1 MTQGTIKMLKNGFG
15 FLKTEE
21 GDVFFHA
28 NNLVDGVEYD
38 SLEEGMTLS
47 FEMGEGRD
55 GKPQAINIEVVET
68 EEA

>member
-15 FLKTEE
+15 FIKTEE

-38 SLEEGMTLS
+38 SLEEGMALT
-47 FEMGEGRD
+47 FELGEGRD
-55 GKPQAINIEVVET
+55 GKEQAININLA
-68 EEA
+68 EEQAA

>member
-15 FLKTEE
+15 FIKTEE

-28 NNLVDGVEYD
+28 NNLVDGVDYN
-38 SLEEGMTLS
+38 SLEEGMTLK

-55 GKPQAINIEVVET
+55 GKPQAVEISVVE
-68 EEA
+68 A